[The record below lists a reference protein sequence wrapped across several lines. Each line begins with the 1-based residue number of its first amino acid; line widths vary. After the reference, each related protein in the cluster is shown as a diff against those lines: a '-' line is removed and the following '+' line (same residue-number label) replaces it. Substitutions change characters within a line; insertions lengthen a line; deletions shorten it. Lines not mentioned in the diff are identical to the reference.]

1 MFIKR
6 ITYFFGFFKACECK
20 EDGSVDGRCD
30 DNGKC
35 SCNPN
40 VCGDKCDKCCPGYDN
55 YPACDKC
62 ANEYHSYPHC
72 KSIWF
77 YFLYF
82 SYSF

>member
-1 MFIKR
+1 MYI
-6 ITYFFGFFKACECK
+6 ILLDFFKACECK